1 MTEPTTKSEAV
12 RNLQRYL
19 RRLSMEDNGILPV
32 PVDGIYAS
40 QTAEAVSE
48 FQRLYSLPVTGVADR
63 RTWDLLFGE
72 YERLQKQIDRR
83 ETLDLFWRVPAR
95 YVTTENEESS
105 FILFLQWLIR
115 EISLDYDIREVPPLT
130 GIMDGATSAWVSEF
144 QRIHGLPQTGQVD
157 RNTWNN
163 LVRAFGDVSD

>member
-1 MTEPTTKSEAV
+1 MIEPTTKSDAV

-32 PVDGIYAS
+32 PIDGIYAS

-48 FQRLYSLPVTGVADR
+48 FQRLFSLPVTGIADR

-72 YERLQKQIDRR
+72 YERLQKQIDHR
-83 ETLDLFWRVPAR
+83 EKIDLFWRVPAR
-95 YVTTENEESS
+95 YETTENEKND

-115 EISLDYDIREVPPLT
+115 EISIDYDTLPPPPLT
-130 GIMDGATSAWVSEF
+130 GIMDESTSRSIKEF
-144 QRIHGLPQTGQVD
+144 QRIHGLPITGQVD
-157 RNTWNN
+157 QNTWNH
-163 LVRAFGDVSD
+163 LVRAYSTVSD